1 MRALSG
7 HHHEAGIWEHT
18 GSQTELSTL
27 RTAVQH
33 LGTGY
38 WPAEGGSDIRTV
50 QELLG
55 HQDDLAGLAD
65 VPESLF
71 SRRRLS
77 SSR

>member
-1 MRALSG
+1 LSG
-7 HHHEAGIWEHT
+7 HHHEAGIWEYT
-18 GSQTELSTL
+18 GSQTELPTL
-27 RTAVQH
+27 WTEFQH

-38 WPAEGGSDIRTV
+38 WPVEDGSDIRTV

-65 VPESLF
+65 VPEYLF

-77 SSR
+77 NSR